1 MRSRQ
6 PLLRR
11 IVIAFV
17 LMTTLVSGAFS
28 LGIVTIVH
36 LIEEHLVSE
45 EMHLQLQTVL
55 QEDLRNQHPPRLG
68 PTTRFYASGLGG
80 YAIPDE
86 YTELN
91 EGFTEVVRGEQA
103 FYAYTRIINGER
115 FMLRRRIE
123 NFHHFIRVQRKPA
136 ASGFGLGIRIAGEK
150 TLGERN
156 NRRPFLIG
164 SGKAL

>member
-55 QEDLRNQHPPRLG
+55 QEDLRNQHPP
-68 PTTRFYASGLGG
+68 
-80 YAIPDE
+80 
-86 YTELN
+86 
-91 EGFTEVVRGEQA
+91 Q
-103 FYAYTRIINGER
+103 
-115 FMLRRRIE
+115 MLTDAMMYS
-123 NFHHFIRVQRKPA
+123 P
-136 ASGFGLGIRIAGEK
+136 
-150 TLGERN
+150 
-156 NRRPFLIG
+156 
-164 SGKAL
+164 